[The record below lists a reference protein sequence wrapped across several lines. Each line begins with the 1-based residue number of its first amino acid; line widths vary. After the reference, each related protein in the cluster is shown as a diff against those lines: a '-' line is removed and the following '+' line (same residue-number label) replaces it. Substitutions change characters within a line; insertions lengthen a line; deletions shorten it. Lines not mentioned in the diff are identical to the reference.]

1 MFLHEPGEDSES
13 FTRQDLSSLNAYNS
27 QNYSSTAPASNSPQ
41 PQPPAPHA
49 LPVAAAIQDN
59 DHAVSSATGS
69 PMDGPALPA
78 TASWGDQA
86 RRASKTTA
94 SSTNSPLVT
103 SVSIDNKPTPREEI
117 PQTIE
122 NPEQKAKAPER
133 KKKAPRPHYPYF
145 DDLPKMAFNPNLKFV
160 FAYPPNF
167 TEKDRWI
174 VENMP
179 PLFDPSEG
187 VRRQR
192 LKEQEAEDIRRQQTE
207 SPSEMKSEAAL
218 DIDEPADLA
227 PGGSS
232 QLGGEPEEHP
242 DRTFSQRN
250 LVSPQAIGS
259 NHFGLGQTIGLTDD
273 LSNLGTRGLGP
284 QHTQQQ
290 ALLQQLRL
298 GNAPQNAAGQA
309 SNHGRQPSRFFET
322 SKNFPKQPG
331 TLLGQA
337 HFGQSQ
343 APSSQLNFSSVQGPP
358 PGLKTTGTPPV
369 SGGGMFAQGH
379 GFTQG
384 LGYGPRDGDKFWETQ
399 RGRGGAADSGKR
411 ELLFPSYHQHPS
423 TSSATPT
430 PSVLSFPYGSH
441 PGALYQDTGM
451 SQKQKKKGKKHRHA
465 NTSSSGGGV
474 VDVADPSILQM
485 RVGGAMSGQTG
496 FGTGQGQAGGFPTSL
511 HGNAYRG
518 W

>member
-27 QNYSSTAPASNSPQ
+27 QNYSSSAPASNSPQ
-41 PQPPAPHA
+41 PQPLAPHA

-59 DHAVSSATGS
+59 DHAISSAAGS

-94 SSTNSPLVT
+94 SSTTSPLVT
-103 SVSIDNKPTPREEI
+103 SVSADQPMAKEETPQAVEQSEPKP
-117 PQTIE
+117 
-122 NPEQKAKAPER
+122 KAPER
-133 KKKAPRPHYPYF
+133 KKKATKPSYPYF
-145 DDLPKMAFNPNLKFV
+145 EDLPKMAFNPHLKFV

-207 SPSEMKSEAAL
+207 SQSEIKSEAAL
-218 DIDEPADLA
+218 DIEEPADLA

-242 DRTFSQRN
+242 DRTFGQRN
-250 LVSPQAIGS
+250 LMSPQAIGS
-259 NHFGLGQTIGLTDD
+259 NTFGLGHTIGLTDD
-273 LSNLGTRGLGP
+273 LASLGTRGLTP
-284 QHTQQQ
+284 QNTQQQ
-290 ALLQQLRL
+290 ALLLQQLRL
-298 GNAPQNAAGQA
+298 GNPPQNAANQGSSHA
-309 SNHGRQPSRFFET
+309 RQPSRFFET
-322 SKNFPKQPG
+322 SKSFAKQPG
-331 TLLGQA
+331 SILGQT

-343 APSSQLNFSSVQGPP
+343 ASSSQFNFSSVQGPP

-384 LGYGPRDGDKFWETQ
+384 VGYGPRDGDKFWET
-399 RGRGGAADSGKR
+399 RGRGAADSGKR
-411 ELLFPSYHQHPS
+411 ELMFPSYHQHPS
-423 TSSATPT
+423 TSSTTPT
-430 PSVLSFPYGSH
+430 PGGLSFPYGSQ

-496 FGTGQGQAGGFPTSL
+496 FGAGQGQAGGFPTSL